1 MGKRIMPRAALC
13 AAIVA
18 VVPALSACGGV
29 KDPQPD
35 VVAGK
40 QMFVQKC
47 GACHTLAHANTKGTQ
62 GPDLD
67 DAFQQSLKEGFG
79 ESAVRGVIFKQI
91 LYPNRLKNSMGIK
104 MPAKLVAGQDA
115 HDVAA
120 YVASV
125 VGKPGRD
132 TGRLGSAVRTA
143 GGGSTTEKNGVV
155 SIPADPTGQL
165 AFVYSK
171 ATATAGDVT
180 VAMPNRS
187 GTTHDIVID
196 GLGRG
201 AQVSKGISSFKA
213 RLEAGK
219 TYTYYCSV
227 PGHRQA
233 GMQGTLTVR

>member
-1 MGKRIMPRAALC
+1 MPRAALC

-40 QMFVQKC
+40 QLFVQKC
-47 GACHTLAHANTKGTQ
+47 GACHTLNRANTKGTQ

-79 ESAVRGVIFKQI
+79 ETAVRGVVYKQI
-91 LYPNRLKNSMGIK
+91 LYPNRLKNAQGIK
-104 MPAKLVAGQDA
+104 MPAKLVSGQDA

-125 VGKPGRD
+125 AAKSGRD
-132 TGRLGSAVRTA
+132 SGRLASAVRAA
-143 GGGSTTEKNGVV
+143 GGGTAVEKNGTI
-155 SIPADPTGQL
+155 SIPADPNGQL
-165 AFVYSK
+165 AYTYAK
-171 ATATAGDVT
+171 ATGSTGPVT
-180 VAMPNRS
+180 IAMPNRS
-187 GTTHDIVID
+187 GTGHDIVID
-196 GLGRG
+196 GLGKG
-201 AQVSKGISSFKA
+201 SVVSKGVSSFKA
-213 RLEAGK
+213 TLRPGK
-219 TYTYYCSV
+219 YTYYCSV
-227 PGHRQA
+227 PGHRAA